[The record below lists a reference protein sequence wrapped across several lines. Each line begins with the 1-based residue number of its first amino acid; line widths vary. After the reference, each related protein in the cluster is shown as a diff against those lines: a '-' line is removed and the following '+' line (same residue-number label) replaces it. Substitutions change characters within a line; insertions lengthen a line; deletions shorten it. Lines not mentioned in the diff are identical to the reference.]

1 MLELD
6 PVPKSERA
14 ATPLFR
20 LANGQPVRTGDV
32 RECVRALMRRIG
44 CDPLQFGAHSLTCR
58 IGGATAAMAA
68 GVDSAVI
75 KVMGRWSSDVFMIYT
90 RINRE
95 AAARMS
101 SVIASTPFHDLE
113 RGVETEE
120 MDEIELPGAPDLV
133 FGADDGD
140 DDEDDW

>member
-1 MLELD
+1 MR
-6 PVPKSERA
+6 P
-14 ATPLFR
+14 R
-20 LANGQPVRTGDV
+20 LP
-32 RECVRALMRRIG
+32 
-44 CDPLQFGAHSLTCR
+44 
-58 IGGATAAMAA
+58 AAMAA

-95 AAARMS
+95 SAARMS

-133 FGADDGD
+133 FGDGD
-140 DDEDDW
+140 DDDEGDE

>member
-1 MLELD
+1 
-6 PVPKSERA
+6 
-14 ATPLFR
+14 
-20 LANGQPVRTGDV
+20 
-32 RECVRALMRRIG
+32 
-44 CDPLQFGAHSLTCR
+44 
-58 IGGATAAMAA
+58 
-68 GVDSAVI
+68 VDSAVI

-101 SVIASTPFHDLE
+101 SVIASMPFHDLE

-120 MDEIELPGAPDLV
+120 MDEQSDIEIELPGEPDLV